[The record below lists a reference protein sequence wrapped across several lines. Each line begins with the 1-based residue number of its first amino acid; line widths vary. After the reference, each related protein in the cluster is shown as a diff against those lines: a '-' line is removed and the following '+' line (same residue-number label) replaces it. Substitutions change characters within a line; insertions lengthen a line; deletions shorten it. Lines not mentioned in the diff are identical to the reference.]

1 MVSRGPLS
9 CPPDGLAK
17 PSVRSNTDTSPLS
30 PRGDSPLRTNL
41 WIGPNQPQVDY
52 PCEAQA
58 TDFSRGFLIENLGG
72 QAFEGCDGE
81 KPNSQVWHGIRT
93 HASCGVRR
101 PRNNRAGSVLDG
113 AAVRP
118 RGARTAHP
126 QDRLSRPNAPSS
138 RGSLVRMTA
147 RTPSSHLKC
156 WRSSNGKMP
165 KPLSF

>member
-58 TDFSRGFLIENLGG
+58 TDFSRGFLIENLALLSGLSPLVTRQKQKTSSLGRLRGLSGG
-72 QAFEGCDGE
+72 NG
-81 KPNSQVWHGIRT
+81 
-93 HASCGVRR
+93 RR
-101 PRNNRAGSVLDG
+101 SY
-113 AAVRP
+113 
-118 RGARTAHP
+118 
-126 QDRLSRPNAPSS
+126 
-138 RGSLVRMTA
+138 
-147 RTPSSHLKC
+147 
-156 WRSSNGKMP
+156 
-165 KPLSF
+165 